1 MKRSRTIRTYLAY
14 AALALLTGAHYA
26 GAQAMLEANL
36 SWQQRFLGILPLVKP
51 DPADPV
57 VVTVDGT
64 AITAAQAD
72 DYAKVESQ
80 LLNATTAAE
89 HKAAWRDAVDNL
101 INRQLLIDA
110 AKRRDI
116 KIADVAVSQRAREFQ
131 ITSTRG
137 ERVSNPG
144 PPDRTLLD
152 AVRGSMLIEK
162 MLDAEFSKSN
172 VRPTDA
178 QIKQYYDEH
187 KDLFIKDPGEVQ
199 LAHIAVRLPP
209 HATDRQ
215 KKEAWEKIMKLRK
228 EAQSTK
234 DFAALAKKTSDDE
247 VSASKGGDLGSFRRG
262 QLPPVVEK
270 QAFNTPAGKISDVI
284 ESNLGYSF
292 MKVVSRRG
300 VTYQSLKEVKPK
312 IAMVLLEYNQ
322 DFVVKSL
329 LRTLNKRAKIEF
341 KKRTDR
347 AA

>member
-1 MKRSRTIRTYLAY
+1 MKRSRTIRTCLAY
-14 AALALLTGAHYA
+14 AALALLTCAHYA
-26 GAQAMLEANL
+26 GAQAMREANL

-64 AITAAQAD
+64 PITAAQVN

-80 LLNATTAAE
+80 LLNATTTAE
-89 HKAAWRDAVDNL
+89 QKGAWRDAADNL

-116 KIADVAVSQRAREFQ
+116 KIPDVAVSQRAREFQ
-131 ITSTRG
+131 ITSTKGQRI
-137 ERVSNPG
+137 SNPG

-178 QIKQYYDEH
+178 QLKQYYDEH
-187 KDLFIKDPGEVQ
+187 KDLFVKDPGEVQ

-209 HATDRQ
+209 HATGQQ

-234 DFAALAKKTSDDE
+234 DFAALAQKTSEDE
-247 VSASKGGDLGSFRRG
+247 VSAPKGGGLGFFRRG

-270 QAFNTPAGKISDVI
+270 QAFNTPVGKVSDVLD
-284 ESNLGYSF
+284 SNLGYSF

-300 VTYQSLKEVKPK
+300 ITYQSLNEVKPK

-322 DFVVKSL
+322 DVVVKSL
-329 LRTLNKRAKIEF
+329 LRTLNKKAKIEF
-341 KKRTDR
+341 KKPTDR
-347 AA
+347 TA

>member
-1 MKRSRTIRTYLAY
+1 
-14 AALALLTGAHYA
+14 
-26 GAQAMLEANL
+26 
-36 SWQQRFLGILPLVKP
+36 
-51 DPADPV
+51 
-57 VVTVDGT
+57 
-64 AITAAQAD
+64 
-72 DYAKVESQ
+72 
-80 LLNATTAAE
+80 
-89 HKAAWRDAVDNL
+89 
-101 INRQLLIDA
+101 
-110 AKRRDI
+110 
-116 KIADVAVSQRAREFQ
+116 
-131 ITSTRG
+131 
-137 ERVSNPG
+137 
-144 PPDRTLLD
+144 
-152 AVRGSMLIEK
+152 MLIEK

-187 KDLFIKDPGEVQ
+187 KDLFVKDPGEVE

-300 VTYQSLKEVKPK
+300 ITYQSVKEVKPK

-329 LRTLNKRAKIEF
+329 LRTLNKKAKIDF
-341 KKRTDR
+341 KKPADRT
-347 AA
+347 A